1 MSQNYNVNDNAKKYT
16 KLHSLMTEDILNVE
30 HIPEAGEGLEGG
42 IEMDVLSAIQG
53 RRSIRKY
60 SNKPVEEEKLL
71 NVLEAAR
78 LSPSA
83 INQQN
88 WKFIVVKDSET
99 RKGLTEAIGQPF
111 VGEAPIIL
119 VSCGMEPESI
129 MRGGQLRYTVD
140 LSIATAYMI
149 LEAYEQGLGTCWL
162 GSFDE
167 GMVKKVLNI
176 PENVRVVAITPLGYP
191 AESPPRKSR
200 KRLEEIISYDKY

>member
-1 MSQNYNVNDNAKKYT
+1 MS
-16 KLHSLMTEDILNVE
+16 
-30 HIPEAGEGLEGG
+30 
-42 IEMDVLSAIQG
+42 VLSAIQG

-60 SNKPVEEEKLL
+60 NSKPIEDEKLL
-71 NVLEAAR
+71 RVLEAAR

-83 INQQN
+83 RNQQN

-99 RKGLTEAIGQPF
+99 RERLTEAIDQPF

-119 VSCGMEPESI
+119 VCCGTEPESI
-129 MRGGQLRYTVD
+129 MRGGQPRYTVD

-149 LEAYEQGLGTCWL
+149 LEAHAQGLGTCWL

-167 GMVKKVLNI
+167 SMVKDVLDI
-176 PENVRVVAITPLGYP
+176 PKNVRVVAITPLGYP
-191 AESPPRKSR
+191 AESPSQRSR

>member
-1 MSQNYNVNDNAKKYT
+1 
-16 KLHSLMTEDILNVE
+16 
-30 HIPEAGEGLEGG
+30 
-42 IEMDVLSAIQG
+42 MDVLSAIQG

-71 NVLEAAR
+71 KVLEAAR

-83 INQQN
+83 KNQQN
-88 WKFIVVKDSET
+88 WKFIVVQDGET
-99 RKGLTEAIGQPF
+99 RERLTKAIGQSF

-119 VSCGMEPESI
+119 VCCGTEPESI
-129 MRGGQLRYTVD
+129 MRCGQSRYTVD

-167 GMVKKVLNI
+167 GKVKEVLNI
-176 PENVRVVAITPLGYP
+176 PEEVRVVSITPLGYP
-191 AESPPRKSR
+191 SESPSQRTRKT
-200 KRLEEIISYDKY
+200 LDEIVSYDKY